1 MEYTQIDI
9 ESKLEGKLKIAYL
22 NQPESYNSLNKKM
35 LSEIR
40 HFMEE
45 CDKDEKVRCIAI
57 SGRGKAFC
65 SGQNLKEALALGKD
79 AEEERIIQRMV
90 IDYYNPMVKSIV
102 KIQNLLLHWLMV
114 LR

>member
-1 MEYTQIDI
+1 MYCDI
-9 ESKLEGKLKIAYL
+9 RK
-22 NQPESYNSLNKKM
+22 
-35 LSEIR
+35 
-40 HFMEE
+40 
-45 CDKDEKVRCIAI
+45 
-57 SGRGKAFC
+57 GKAFC